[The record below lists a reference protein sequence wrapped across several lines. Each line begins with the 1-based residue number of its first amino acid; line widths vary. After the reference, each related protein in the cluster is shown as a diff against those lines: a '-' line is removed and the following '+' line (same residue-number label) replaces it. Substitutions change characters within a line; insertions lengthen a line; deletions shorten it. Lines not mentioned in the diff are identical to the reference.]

1 MSELISKIEALLF
14 IYGDAME
21 IKKIAKTLKATESE
35 VKEAAQ
41 QLAEE
46 LKAGNRGLFL
56 VSGEG
61 KIQLT
66 TKPDFGS
73 LLESVIKEELR
84 ENLTPAA
91 LETLSIVAY
100 AGPMTR
106 AELDYIRGVN
116 SSFSL
121 RNLSIRGL
129 VERHPDPKRGNV
141 FLYNPSFEL
150 LKFLG
155 VSKVEDL
162 PDHDKFQQL
171 IEKLRHPA
179 DVAAE
184 PAVIV
189 KPAEPVQPAEPDP
202 STDSTN
208 PPQAEPGQVEDKN
221 ASR

>member
-1 MSELISKIEALLF
+1 MAELIAKIEALLF
-14 IYGDAME
+14 IYGDALD
-21 IKKIAKTLKATESE
+21 IKKIAKTLKVSE
-35 VKEAAQ
+35 KEAEEAAQ
-41 QLAEE
+41 KLAEN
-46 LKAGNRGLFL
+46 LKSEDRGLCL
-56 VSGEG
+56 VHDKE

-66 TKPDFGS
+66 TKPDFSS

-129 VERHPDPKRGNV
+129 VERYPDPKRGNV
-141 FLYNPSFEL
+141 YLYKPSFEL

-155 VSKVEDL
+155 VASAGDL
-162 PDHDKFQQL
+162 PEYEKFQQL
-171 IEKLRHPA
+171 IEKLRNP
-179 DVAAE
+179 
-184 PAVIV
+184 
-189 KPAEPVQPAEPDP
+189 EPVQSESKANDP
-202 STDSTN
+202 GT
-208 PPQAEPGQVEDKN
+208 QGA
-221 ASR
+221 

>member
-1 MSELISKIEALLF
+1 MSDLISKIEALLF
-14 IYGDAME
+14 IYGDALE
-21 IKKIAKTLKATESE
+21 IKKIAKTLRASE
-35 VKEAAQ
+35 DEVAEAVK
-41 QLAEE
+41 QLEGE
-46 LKAGNRGLFL
+46 LKSEKCGLFL
-56 VSGEG
+56 VSDKE

-66 TKPDFGS
+66 TKPDLAS

-129 VERHPDPKRGNV
+129 VERYPDPKRGNV
-141 FLYNPSFEL
+141 YIYKPSFEL

-155 VSKVEDL
+155 VAKAADL
-162 PDHDKFQQL
+162 PEYEKFQQL
-171 IEKLRHPA
+171 IEKLRNPEA
-179 DVAAE
+179 
-184 PAVIV
+184 PTG
-189 KPAEPVQPAEPDP
+189 KPAEPAEPKKED
-202 STDSTN
+202 
-208 PPQAEPGQVEDKN
+208 APGT
-221 ASR
+221 

>member
-1 MSELISKIEALLF
+1 MPDLIAKIEALLF
-14 IYGDAME
+14 IYGDALE
-21 IKKIAKTLKATESE
+21 IKKIAKTLKASE
-35 VKEAAQ
+35 EDVKAAGK
-41 QLAEE
+41 QLAEDLQSE
-46 LKAGNRGLFL
+46 NRGLFL
-56 VSGEG
+56 VSDEE

-66 TKPDFGS
+66 TKPDLAP

-129 VERHPDPKRGNV
+129 VERYPDPKRGNV
-141 FLYNPSFEL
+141 YLYKPSFEL

-155 VSKVEDL
+155 VAQAGDL
-162 PDHDKFQQL
+162 PEYEKFQQL
-171 IEKLRHPA
+171 IEKLRNPETPA
-179 DVAAE
+179 DTG
-184 PAVIV
+184 
-189 KPAEPVQPAEPDP
+189 KPAETLKKEDASPA
-202 STDSTN
+202 
-208 PPQAEPGQVEDKN
+208 
-221 ASR
+221 

>member
-14 IYGDAME
+14 IYGDALD
-21 IKKIAKTLKATESE
+21 IKKIAKTLKASVEE
-35 VKEAAQ
+35 VREAAK
-41 QLAEE
+41 QLGEE
-46 LKAGNRGLFL
+46 LKSGNRGLFL
-56 VSGEG
+56 VSDEE

-66 TKPDFGS
+66 TKPEFGS

-129 VERHPDPKRGNV
+129 IERYPDSKRGNA
-141 FLYNPSFEL
+141 FLYKPSFEL

-155 VSKVEDL
+155 VAKVEDL
-162 PDHDKFQQL
+162 PEHAKFQQL

-179 DVAAE
+179 EQGKQETGSAPEAA
-184 PAVIV
+184 
-189 KPAEPVQPAEPDP
+189 KSAESIKQEDAP
-202 STDSTN
+202 S
-208 PPQAEPGQVEDKN
+208 A
-221 ASR
+221 